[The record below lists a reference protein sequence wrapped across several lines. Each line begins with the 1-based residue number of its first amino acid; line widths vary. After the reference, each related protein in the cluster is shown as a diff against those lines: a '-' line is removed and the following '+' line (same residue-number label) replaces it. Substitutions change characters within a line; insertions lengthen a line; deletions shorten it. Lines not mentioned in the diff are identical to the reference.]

1 MTGRNLCFDPFFF
14 MFLDSWEP
22 AFYIFDRW
30 WLVGEKIC
38 RPCFEKDV
46 TNMHDERVGGLKKG
60 LVQVYTGNG
69 KGKTTASL
77 GLAFRAAGHDFRVY
91 VMQFMKGQTVYGEL
105 EAARRLGPNIVI
117 EQVGRK
123 AFVTREP
130 EPQDLEMAREAFQ
143 RARVLVASGDYDL
156 VVLDE
161 LNCAVDYGLIPLEEV
176 KAMIRDKA
184 YHTELV
190 MTGRGAHPDIIELA
204 DLVTEMR
211 EIKHYYNEGQPARKG
226 IES

>member
-1 MTGRNLCFDPFFF
+1 MNKEQGR
-14 MFLDSWEP
+14 
-22 AFYIFDRW
+22 
-30 WLVGEKIC
+30 
-38 RPCFEKDV
+38 
-46 TNMHDERVGGLKKG
+46 GLKKG

-105 EAARRLGPNIVI
+105 EAARRLGSNITI
-117 EQVGRK
+117 EQVGRR
-123 AFVTREP
+123 AFVSREP
-130 EPQDLEMAREAFQ
+130 DPQDLQLAREAFA
-143 RARVLVASGDYDL
+143 RAKTLVCSGDYDL

-161 LNCAVDYGLIPLEEV
+161 INCAVDYGLIPLDEV
-176 KAMIRDKA
+176 KALIRDKA
-184 YHTELV
+184 PHTELV
-190 MTGRGAHPDIIELA
+190 LTGRGAHPDIIEMA

-211 EIKHYYNEGQPARKG
+211 EIKHYYHAGQGARKG

>member
-1 MTGRNLCFDPFFF
+1 MATEQVR
-14 MFLDSWEP
+14 
-22 AFYIFDRW
+22 
-30 WLVGEKIC
+30 
-38 RPCFEKDV
+38 
-46 TNMHDERVGGLKKG
+46 GLKKG
-60 LVQVYTGNG
+60 LVQIYTGNG

-105 EAARRLGPNIVI
+105 EAARRLGSNITI

-123 AFVTREP
+123 AFVAREP
-130 EPQDLEMAREAFQ
+130 DPQDLEMARQAFA
-143 RARVLVASGDYDL
+143 RARALVTSGDYDL

-161 LNCAVDYGLIPLEEV
+161 MNCVVDYGLIPLEEV
-176 KAMIRDKA
+176 KMLIRDKA
-184 YHTELV
+184 LHTELV
-190 MTGRGAHPDIIELA
+190 MTGRNVHPDIIEMA

-211 EIKHYYNEGQPARKG
+211 EIKHYYNAGQAARRG